1 MLHLAEAEAEQER
14 WYQNTVR
21 GNERDAEEYGS
32 LATDYESEEE
42 ESDDEEEYEEEEDMR
57 PHYNAPTIAI
67 HEVEDEDEEGYDD
80 YEEDYE
86 DDDEDGMFALTRT
99 TSHRPPS
106 LCSDESDDDDDEH
119 PPSPL
124 QPAEHF
130 PISQKDDLHEVSYFD
145 GSFLHEPSEVIFGD
159 RLLPT
164 MVSSY

>member
-42 ESDDEEEYEEEEDMR
+42 ESDDEEEYEEEDTR
-57 PHYNAPTIAI
+57 PHYSAPTIAI
-67 HEVEDEDEEGYDD
+67 HEVEDEEEEEDCQDYEDD
-80 YEEDYE
+80 YE
-86 DDDEDGMFALTRT
+86 DDEDGMFALTRT

-106 LCSDESDDDDDEH
+106 LCSDESDDDDEDH

-124 QPAEHF
+124 QPAEDHF
-130 PISQKDDLHEVSYFD
+130 PLSQKDLHEVSYFD
-145 GSFLHEPSEVIFGD
+145 GSLLHEPSEVIFGD